1 MGSTPEELNHEI
13 AGTREALATDLDAL
27 QDRVSP
33 QAILDRR
40 KAAVRSQAQ
49 HLRSRVMGAAPGSSD
64 GSSDGGTAV
73 AKAQRKVEGSP
84 LAAGM
89 TAFFVGMLASALFP
103 ASETESS
110 LSQKAM
116 DTAKEHGQPV
126 AESVRSAGQ
135 EMAADLKQS
144 GQRAVHEVA
153 ESTQDSAQRVMDEG
167 RQSAHN
173 VGNQLS

>member
-64 GSSDGGTAV
+64 GSMTGALPWQPPSARSRGARS
-73 AKAQRKVEGSP
+73 QRG
-84 LAAGM
+84 
-89 TAFFVGMLASALFP
+89 
-103 ASETESS
+103 
-110 LSQKAM
+110 
-116 DTAKEHGQPV
+116 
-126 AESVRSAGQ
+126 
-135 EMAADLKQS
+135 
-144 GQRAVHEVA
+144 
-153 ESTQDSAQRVMDEG
+153 
-167 RQSAHN
+167 
-173 VGNQLS
+173 